1 MSSKSKTPRGST
13 PTLDRYG
20 LRKYNEKSKEVGSDT
35 RDVHNKI
42 NMATPAESS
51 HSSNKVNNEELMK
64 AIRKV
69 EEKVSESERRI
80 LDNITEQFNKKFS
93 DLEQSLQYAYEE
105 IDGLKKENQELKN
118 ELIGIKTDQELLT
131 KDMSTLKRDSLVNR
145 RNKSHHKIRVSGVA
159 EKDGENCK
167 VELAKFIID
176 NELITDKS
184 EEEISQMFE
193 VAGRTGKRREGNN
206 RQILATCYSRDDRN
220 MLVAMGK
227 RKAENGSNLIH
238 EDFIPE
244 DYEIRKKALPLM
256 KKAYQDGKRCRFV
269 DGQLFVEGVLV
280 KLGTH

>member
-118 ELIGIKTDQELLT
+118 ELIGNQTDQELLT

-145 RNKSHHKIRVSGVA
+145 RNKSRHKIRVS
-159 EKDGENCK
+159 
-167 VELAKFIID
+167 
-176 NELITDKS
+176 
-184 EEEISQMFE
+184 
-193 VAGRTGKRREGNN
+193 
-206 RQILATCYSRDDRN
+206 
-220 MLVAMGK
+220 LV
-227 RKAENGSNLIH
+227 
-238 EDFIPE
+238 
-244 DYEIRKKALPLM
+244 
-256 KKAYQDGKRCRFV
+256 
-269 DGQLFVEGVLV
+269 
-280 KLGTH
+280 